1 MLLGL
6 LLGFVLGLLISF
18 ICMMNDINEIEHE
31 RRNAE
36 LRALTHFR
44 KLFAIEKIIKKSE
57 LIKESY
63 FITIGKI
70 KEVISS
76 DQTTK

>member
-6 LLGFVLGLLISF
+6 LLGFVLGWIIALIC
-18 ICMMNDINEIEHE
+18 IMNDLNEIENE
-31 RRNAE
+31 RCNAE